1 MSEVNSEIG
10 KRISDIRQ
18 LSELSLSTLAA
29 KINTTAAQLE
39 LYESGTIDIPVSILH
54 DISAELGIGMTELLT
69 GEVAKLSTY
78 SVVRKN
84 KGVGVKRQEAYDYQ
98 SLAYNFAW
106 RKMEPLLI
114 TISPKAK
121 DAPINLNTHEGQE
134 FHFCLEGAF
143 IIKIG
148 KHEITIGEGDAIY
161 FDSQHAHGMKALN
174 GRNAKSLVVITK

>member
-1 MSEVNSEIG
+1 MTEVNIEIG

-29 KINTTAAQLE
+29 KINTTAEQLE
-39 LYESGTIDIPVSILH
+39 LYESGNVDIPVSILH

-84 KGVGVKRQEAYDYQ
+84 KGVGVQRRGAYDYQ
-98 SLAYNFAW
+98 ALAYNFAW

-114 TISPKAK
+114 TIPPKA
-121 DAPINLNTHEGQE
+121 DDTEIALNVHEGQE
-134 FHFCLEGAF
+134 FHYCLEGAF
-143 IIKIG
+143 TIKIG
-148 KHEITIGEGDAIY
+148 KYEITIEEGDAIY
-161 FDSQHAHGMKALN
+161 FNSQYAHGMKALN
-174 GRNAKSLVVITK
+174 GQNAKSLVVITK